1 MSGVFGL
8 SVLLVAVAC
17 VHGMK
22 DIIVPGERFP
32 TCADALD
39 FFGSEGI
46 NLYSNSAGVRRIN
59 VNQCIEEDG
68 RCVNLVTFLQCKH
81 VQC

>member
-8 SVLLVAVAC
+8 SVLLVAIAC
-17 VHGMK
+17 VHAIGSNN
-22 DIIVPGERFP
+22 IILPGERFP
-32 TCADALD
+32 TCADALE

-59 VNQCIEEDG
+59 VNQCITEEG
-68 RCVNLVTFLQCKH
+68 R
-81 VQC
+81 